1 MRKEQTANNAAFPCR
16 RQLAPCVSVRQ
27 KEHGQVPDSR
37 GSTPVSLAVTVN
49 FSCTSRRSPSAT
61 GMSVTDMPSSSRSL
75 PLYGCPPSAV
85 LALVT
90 NCVDARHQS
99 CRLFVTV
106 RVINGHCMLRIR
118 TPAIGYG
125 EYSRIT
131 GERNA
136 FKIIVGYD
144 GGGTD
149 GRAALRLQITNSPYM
164 LTDKV
169 ICQCERRQILDA
181 CGMV

>member
-1 MRKEQTANNAAFPCR
+1 M
-16 RQLAPCVSVRQ
+16 LA
-27 KEHGQVPDSR
+27 
-37 GSTPVSLAVTVN
+37 
-49 FSCTSRRSPSAT
+49 
-61 GMSVTDMPSSSRSL
+61 
-75 PLYGCPPSAV
+75 
-85 LALVT
+85 
-90 NCVDARHQS
+90 
-99 CRLFVTV
+99 FVTV
-106 RVINGHCMLRIR
+106 RVINGHCMLRGR

-136 FKIIVGYD
+136 FKTIVGYD

-149 GRAALRLQITNSPYM
+149 GSAALRLQLTNSPYM

-181 CGMV
+181 RGMV